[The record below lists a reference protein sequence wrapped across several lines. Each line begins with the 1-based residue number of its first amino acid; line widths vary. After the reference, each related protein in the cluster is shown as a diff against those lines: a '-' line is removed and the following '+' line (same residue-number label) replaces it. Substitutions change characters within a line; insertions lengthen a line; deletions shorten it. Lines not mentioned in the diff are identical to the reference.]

1 MTRNLFSPNLGIFLD
16 QNGIWANVT
25 RRCMVD
31 TWGHSR
37 SSLLIPSHL
46 RMYYNQFFT
55 NALNSFLDK
64 PRPGKL
70 HPPAGLPPL
79 CIRPSNF
86 TGLALDSQPHALDTS
101 DTVWKCVTF
110 PARVPT

>member
-1 MTRNLFSPNLGIFLD
+1 MTRNLFSPNLSIFLD

-79 CIRPSNF
+79 CIKPSNL
-86 TGLALDSQPHALDTS
+86 TDLTLDSQPQALDTS
-101 DTVWKCVTF
+101 DTVRKCVTF